1 MAQTE
6 VTLHL
11 QTVLDS
17 MLGTPVRVLW
27 FPKPPN
33 LLYHCPYSEKSCLN
47 DTMILISYFKS
58 DFDLLFQ
65 KSSSCNRFFKNILT
79 RFYLGNTGIRFS
91 S

>member
-6 VTLHL
+6 VPLHL
-11 QTVLDS
+11 QIVQDS

-27 FPKPPN
+27 LPKPPN
-33 LLYHCPYSEKSCLN
+33 LLYHRLYSEKGCLN

-65 KSSSCNRFFKNILT
+65 KSSSCNRFF
-79 RFYLGNTGIRFS
+79 
-91 S
+91 